1 MNPSRRFPIVLVLA
15 LATVDI
21 VSVTPSRAG
30 ALLDPFVALPWGPTG
45 TQFEEGFG
53 KAVATAGDV
62 DGDGFGDVVVGSL
75 GATRSALFEGAAH
88 VYLGSAQGSSLVP
101 SWSYFSGQ
109 ANAFAGNAVAS
120 AGDVN
125 RDGFADLLVAVQS
138 WDTPADSNAGK
149 VAVFHGGPSGLPLTP
164 TYELFSST
172 PVDDQAFGVAV
183 ATAGDVN
190 GDGFADVLVSANFLD
205 GGFNRGV
212 VYVFHGSA
220 SGLGAIPVQFW
231 LGPMGQHSQ
240 FGRSISSAG
249 DVNRDG
255 FADVLIGAPAQAS
268 PFPFRGAASLYFGT
282 PLGAADDPDTV
293 IVGTAINVELGRSV
307 SLAGDVNGDG
317 FGDVLIGSPGFNG
330 GAGQAQVVFGG
341 PSGLASGEFV
351 LTPENPPGDGFGR
364 HVATLGDLDGDGF
377 ADFGIGAFHA
387 PSGRGRIGV
396 YRGGRSAIRY
406 VGDILSRADDGLFGF
421 TFGTTGDADG
431 DGRSEILV
439 GTVEMSVVPG
449 QFEGRTFQFRAPRI
463 LPGLAPGWPRA
474 GAQPGSRYGTA
485 VAILPHFDNFSDRG
499 KLVIGDPN
507 FDGFGRVSIHDG
519 STIAGVTLGES
530 GSSVSSANAGG
541 LGTRIVDAGDMNGD
555 GHSDF
560 AVSSPTTAIGPAIQ
574 AGAVRL
580 IPGANQP
587 FPLALSVVLG
597 ATNFDRVGSAL
608 AGRGDVN
615 GDGFHDLLVGAGGWD
630 EPGRTDCGKA
640 FLFFGSPSGP
650 APGPWTRVGAVIDQG
665 LGAGVALADLDADG
679 YTDVILGSS
688 SPTFGSTAPGKVEVH
703 YGGPSGPS
711 NTPGLVLT
719 SSPPHVSY
727 GLTVVSIGDV
737 NADGVS
743 DLGVGAPTEDGRGVV
758 RIYEG
763 TLGRS
768 QTSIPIVTL
777 RGTQN
782 GGRFGEA
789 MAGGGDVDGDGRGE
803 LAIGEPGWDGGLTDE
818 GRVHLFFGAPNV
830 PEIPAGFVVES
841 NLLAAELG
849 ASLSPLRDVNADGL
863 ADLVAGAPGG
873 AGRVFPFLG
882 GGSPGPVYKLR
893 PRESAV
899 TRLHPARMGL
909 PSDIPLTLFAHTA
922 GGGRSLI
929 KFQLEHALHNEPFT
943 GTPTMIFPPSFDSGT
958 TEAVMTGIDLLPPQ
972 PGRAF
977 KVRGRWTTPSPYF
990 PRSRWIT
997 PEAHAS
1003 GDHDV
1008 WITGTAV
1015 GISPRGDAAA
1025 GSLRILGVSP
1035 NPAARAVGASRIAF
1049 TLPHGGR
1056 VAIDVLDLRG
1066 ARVRRVLDETRAAG
1080 PSSAAGDG
1088 RDEAGRAVAAGVYFV
1103 VIRSGDAR
1111 DRAKVVRLN

>member
-1 MNPSRRFPIVLVLA
+1 MSPSRHIPIVPVVVLA
-15 LATVDI
+15 
-21 VSVTPSRAG
+21 VSVTMSHAG

-45 TQFEEGFG
+45 TPSEPGFG
-53 KAVATAGDV
+53 EFVATAGDV
-62 DGDGFGDVVVGSL
+62 DGDGFGDVVVGHPL
-75 GATRSALFEGAAH
+75 AQNSAAFEGAAH

-101 SWSYFSGQ
+101 DWSYFSGQ
-109 ANAFAGNAVAS
+109 ARGFAGSAVAS

-125 RDGFADLLVAVQS
+125 RDGFADLLVGIPA

-164 TYELFSST
+164 TYELVSPT
-172 PVDDQAFGVAV
+172 PLDDQAFGTAV

-190 GDGFADVLVSANFLD
+190 GDGFADVLVGANFLD

-220 SGLGAIPVQFW
+220 SGLGATPARFW
-231 LGPMGQHSQ
+231 FGPPGQNSQ
-240 FGRSISSAG
+240 FGRILSSAG
-249 DVNRDG
+249 DVNGDG
-255 FADVLIGAPAQAS
+255 FADVILGAPGQAT
-268 PFPFRGAASLYFGT
+268 PFTSGGAASLYLGT
-282 PLGAADDPDTV
+282 PSGAADVPDTTLL
-293 IVGTAINVELGRSV
+293 GTAIGVQLGLSV

-317 FGDVLIGSPGFNG
+317 YGDVLIGSPGFNG
-330 GAGQAQVVFGG
+330 GAGRAQVFHGG
-341 PSGLASGEFV
+341 PTGIVSSETI

-377 ADFGIGAFHA
+377 ADFAIGAFHA
-387 PSGRGRIGV
+387 PSFRGRIGV
-396 YRGGRSAIRY
+396 YRGGRSATRY
-406 VGDILSRADDGLFGF
+406 VGEILSRGDDGFFGS

-439 GTVEMSVVPG
+439 GTEDMSVVPG
-449 QFEGRTFQFRAPRI
+449 QLEGRTFQFRAPRI
-463 LPGLAPGWPRA
+463 LPALAPGWPRA
-474 GAQPGSRYGTA
+474 GAQAGSRYGTA
-485 VAILPHFDNFSDRG
+485 VAIVPHFDSFSDRG
-499 KLVIGDPN
+499 KLVIGDPG
-507 FDGFGRVSIHDG
+507 FDLGGRVSIHDG

-530 GSSVSSANAGG
+530 GSSVSSTNAEG

-555 GHSDF
+555 GRSDF
-560 AVSSPTTAIGPAIQ
+560 AVSSPTVANGPAIQ

-580 IPGANQP
+580 IPGANVP
-587 FPLALSVVLG
+587 FPLALPVVLG

-630 EPGRTDCGKA
+630 EPGLADCGKV
-640 FLFFGSPSGP
+640 FLFFGDETGLGNS
-650 APGPWTRVGAVIDQG
+650 PWTRLGTQVGQG

-711 NTPGLVLT
+711 NTPGLLLT
-719 SSPPHVSY
+719 PSSPHVSY
-727 GLTVVSIGDV
+727 GLSVASIGDV
-737 NADGVS
+737 NADGIS

-758 RIYEG
+758 RIYQG
-763 TLGRS
+763 SLGRS

-777 RGTQN
+777 RGTQG

-789 MAGGGDVDGDGRGE
+789 MAGGGDVDGDGRGD

-818 GRVHLFFGAPNV
+818 GRLHLFFGAPNV

-863 ADLVAGAPGG
+863 ADVVAGAPGG
-873 AGRVFPFLG
+873 SSPRVYPFLG
-882 GGSPGPVYKLR
+882 GGSPGPVHRLR
-893 PRESAV
+893 PREGGI
-899 TRLHPARMGL
+899 TRLHPARMSF
-909 PSDIPLTLFAHTA
+909 PEEIPVVFFSHTA
-922 GGGRSLI
+922 GGGRARI
-929 KFQLEHALHNEPFT
+929 KFQLEHALHDEPFT
-943 GTPTMIFPPSFDSGT
+943 GTPTMAFPPSFDSGT
-958 TEAVMTGIDLLPPQ
+958 TIAVQTGIDILPGQ

-977 KVRGRWTTPSPYF
+977 RVRGRWTTPSPFF
-990 PRSRWIT
+990 PRSRWVT

-1003 GDHDV
+1003 GDHDA
-1008 WITGTAV
+1008 WMTGTAV
-1015 GISPRGDAAA
+1015 GVPPPGDAAG

-1035 NPAARAVGASRIAF
+1035 NPAFRGAGASRIAF
-1049 TLPHGGR
+1049 TLPRGGR
-1056 VAIDVLDLRG
+1056 VTIDVLDLRG
-1066 ARVRRVLDETRAAG
+1066 ARVRRVLDEEKGAG
-1080 PSSAAGDG
+1080 RSSAAWDG

-1103 VIRSGDAR
+1103 VVRSGEAR
-1111 DRAKVVRLN
+1111 DRAKVVRLP